1 MRNLSPKSLL
11 VRLLV
16 IVALVECGIM
26 VVLARFM
33 DLDGW
38 TGALLDTG
46 LLTSLLATVLW
57 PWLKSVDRARLAA
70 EASLLKKNSEL
81 TTTLRSLQRLREALD
96 LHAIVTVTDPLGRII
111 EANDAFCTISGYARE
126 ELIGQNPRLLNS
138 GLHPSAFFAG
148 LWDTIKAGR
157 IWHGEIRNRHKD
169 GSFYWRDTTIV
180 PFVDDAGHIEVF
192 VAIGY
197 DITDRREQNE
207 ALTRLALVASRTT
220 NAVVITDAAGLVLW
234 ANEGFTRITGYTLA
248 DAVGRKPGG
257 FLQGPGTDPAT
268 VTLLREAI
276 TAGKSVDCEII
287 NYTKDGHAYWIQMR
301 IDPVHDESGRLCNFI
316 AIESDITR
324 EREDRERLRDTSVQ
338 LRERNLALEAT
349 TIRAEQL
356 AREAQAATRAK
367 AEFLANMSHEIRT
380 PMNAVIGMTDL
391 LLDTP
396 LNTSQREFADTI
408 RTSGDAL
415 LTLINDILDFSKI
428 ESGSLELERAPFNLR
443 DCAESALDLTA
454 HPAAHKGLDLLYW
467 LEDDIPPHLLGDVTR
482 LRQILVNLVSNAVKF
497 TSLGEVVVT
506 FSRRPALTETPTSPA
521 RLHVSVSDTGIGIP
535 ADRIHRLF
543 QAFSQVDASTT
554 RKYGGT
560 GLGLAICQRLVALM
574 GGRIWVES
582 SPGVGSNFQFEIPL
596 LSAQT
601 SPTPYLITVVPKL
614 AGRRLLLVDDN
625 PTNLRILTLQTQRWG
640 FAITCAPSGPAAL
653 ALLDGGAAFDAAII
667 DIQMPEMDG
676 YTLAA
681 EIRKRLPSG
690 QLAILALTS
699 MGHDPARFAPL
710 DIARVLT
717 KPAKASA
724 LLDALTHLFAG
735 GRAAVETSVS
745 TFDPTL
751 AARRPLRILLSEDQ
765 PTNQRVAQLLLS
777 RFGYGCT
784 TVSDGIEVLDAV
796 SRQTFDV
803 ILLDVQM
810 PRLDGIA
817 TARRL
822 CTDYPPALRPWII
835 AVTANAMK
843 GDREDCI
850 AAGMDDY
857 LSKPIGA
864 KFLAQVLT
872 RASQEL
878 LLRR

>member
-1 MRNLSPKSLL
+1 MRNLSQKSLI

-16 IVALVECGIM
+16 IVALVECLIM
-26 VVLARFM
+26 IVLARFM
-33 DLDGW
+33 NLSGW
-38 TGALLDTG
+38 AGAVLDTV

-57 PWLKSVDRARLAA
+57 PWLNGVNRARLAA
-70 EASLLKKNSEL
+70 EESLLKKNAEL
-81 TTTLRSLQRLREALD
+81 TATLRSLQRLREALD
-96 LHAIVTVTDPLGRII
+96 LHAIVTVTDPIGRIT

-126 ELIGQNPRLLNS
+126 ELIGQNLRLLNS

-148 LWDTIKAGR
+148 LWDTIKAGC

-180 PFVDDAGHIEVF
+180 PFVDDTGRIEVF

-197 DITDRREQNE
+197 DITARREQNE
-207 ALTRLALVASRTT
+207 TLTRLALVASRTT
-220 NAVVITDAAGLVLW
+220 NAVIITDAAGLVLW
-234 ANEGFTRITGYTLA
+234 TNEGFTRITGYTLA
-248 DAVGRKPGG
+248 DAIGRKPGD

-276 TAGKSVDCEII
+276 AADKSVDCEIL
-287 NYTKDGHAYWIQMR
+287 NYTKDGRAYWIQTR
-301 IDPVHDESGRLCNFI
+301 IDPVHDESGHLRHFI

-324 EREDRERLRDTSVQ
+324 EREDRERLRVTSVQ

-356 AREAQAATRAK
+356 ALEAQAATRAK

-396 LNTSQREFADTI
+396 LNSFQREFTDTI

-415 LTLINDILDFSKI
+415 LSLINDILDFSKI
-428 ESGSLELERAPFNLR
+428 ESGSLELERTPFNLR
-443 DCAESALDLTA
+443 DCIESALDLTA
-454 HPAAHKGLDLLYW
+454 RPAANKGLDLLYW
-467 LEDDIPPHLLGDVTR
+467 IEDDIPTHLLGDVTR
-482 LRQILVNLVSNAVKF
+482 LRQILVNLVGNAVKF
-497 TSLGEVVVT
+497 TALGEVVVT
-506 FSRRPALTETPTSPA
+506 LSRRPAPAETPASPA
-521 RLHVSVSDTGIGIP
+521 RLHVSVRDTGIGIP

-574 GGRIWVES
+574 GGRVWVES

-596 LSAQT
+596 LSAQA
-601 SPTPYLITVVPKL
+601 SPTPPLIAAVPKL

-653 ALLDGGAAFDAAII
+653 ALLDGGATFDAAII

-681 EIRKRLPSG
+681 EIRKRRPSG

-724 LLDALTHLFAG
+724 LLDALTHLFVG
-735 GRAAVETSVS
+735 GRVTAQTTVS

-751 AARRPLRILLSEDQ
+751 AARHPLRILLSEDQ
-765 PTNQRVAQLLLS
+765 PTNQRVAQLILS

-784 TVSDGIEVLDAV
+784 TVSDGFEVLDAV

-822 CTDYPPALRPWII
+822 CTDYLPALRPWII

-843 GDREDCI
+843 GDREACI
-850 AAGMDDY
+850 TAGMDDY
-857 LSKPIGA
+857 LSKPIDA
-864 KFLAQVLT
+864 KLLAQVLT